1 MLHDSKYKF
10 VSWNSPASLNST
22 CVSNGQFPAFIFSR
36 KQFSQLMTLLLYHR
50 GGSLQIFISLF
61 REKPH
66 QTRVKQG
73 RFSQRD
79 TWSVHT
85 SANLI
90 FHFSNKN
97 GKGTHYL
104 FLLYLHI
111 LKYQKKQ
118 KKENGHENRS
128 FFVFLIL
135 KLNSKIQKIL

>member
-1 MLHDSKYKF
+1 
-10 VSWNSPASLNST
+10 
-22 CVSNGQFPAFIFSR
+22 
-36 KQFSQLMTLLLYHR
+36 MTLLLYHR

-66 QTRVKQG
+66 QTRIKQG

-111 LKYQKKQ
+111 LKYQKK
-118 KKENGHENRS
+118 
-128 FFVFLIL
+128 
-135 KLNSKIQKIL
+135 

>member
-1 MLHDSKYKF
+1 
-10 VSWNSPASLNST
+10 
-22 CVSNGQFPAFIFSR
+22 
-36 KQFSQLMTLLLYHR
+36 MTLLLYHR

-111 LKYQKKQ
+111 LKYQKKIE
-118 KKENGHENRS
+118 KRKWSGESIIFRFSNFEVKFKNTKNTVNG
-128 FFVFLIL
+128 
-135 KLNSKIQKIL
+135 